1 MGLNSLKKQKL
12 AELLAVGRTQ
22 AQAAELAGV
31 SPSTVKRWLKEPDFA
46 ALVDGIAADKV
57 KNLSA
62 RLAGMAD
69 KAASTI
75 DDAMDDGSAAIR
87 LRAATTA
94 LDKLITVKE
103 AAEYEAR
110 LAELERKLEQ
120 VASKQG

>member
-1 MGLNSLKKQKL
+1 MATNSVKKQKL

-31 SPSTVKRWLKEPDFA
+31 SPRTVVRWLKEPDFA
-46 ALVDGIAADKV
+46 ALVDSIAADKV

-62 RLAGMAD
+62 RLAGMAE

-75 DDAMDDGSAAIR
+75 DSAMDDGNAAIR

-120 VASKQG
+120 VTTK